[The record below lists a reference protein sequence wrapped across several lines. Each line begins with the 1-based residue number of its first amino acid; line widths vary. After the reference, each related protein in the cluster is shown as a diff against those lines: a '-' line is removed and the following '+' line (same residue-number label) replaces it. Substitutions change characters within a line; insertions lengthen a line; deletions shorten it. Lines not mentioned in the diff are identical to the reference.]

1 MNFVFNDENFQQ
13 NLTNQ
18 YLQQILQ
25 LKSIYGTILSQN
37 EQQIQNP
44 FQTLLLQQLVQLQQ
58 SQLGGGCLEYYNQN
72 SSITSSPIPYLN
84 TEIPPEYPQFYQFPR
99 IYNAQIDQFNQF
111 QDPKCKYNLGSEK
124 DKDKGIDLNT
134 PNLTTQTSMRVGFE
148 QQQIITQSL
157 QKVQIGGQDM
167 PKIPKPVGFQRVS
180 KKSSIQNEFAG
191 VGSQISQQTAITQL
205 QEINFSLT
213 KTEEQTLRDK
223 SETNVDSASIS
234 GTKSPVF
241 PLLSYSKGCDQEANS
256 SQETACELL
265 GTITM
270 NKQSSN
276 KKDISEELSSSKSFT
291 ASTTN
296 STTIPNSQYESII
309 QEWDFQKLKNITD
322 PLILKDIAECIFK
335 NQIKNSPLQ
344 SQSYQILQEQHSQF
358 TSSTFNQFYD
368 QLSQDK
374 KSTNFILEKTQC
386 SSTPSFIQLPHSSS
400 TSSSSPSPPQCC
412 FAATGLERNLL
423 QGNCNQEV
431 KNAIT
436 GEEPSEQQEKRN
448 KETNHILKNI
458 YEYLDT
464 LNLNINFKQNENY
477 DLIINKK
484 FAEKQGQINLSSN
497 VSSHQSPELRDAF
510 DQELLAASSL
520 NQINNSLLEQ
530 EDAIIEEGIMNINNQ
545 GSSSCDGTDEE
556 NLHENETYE
565 PVKVKKRSGN
575 PVIAPLEQLQSEKQ
589 SSSPVLKPSNN
600 TKNENC
606 IQAKCSQ
613 ANKNAVTDQSS
624 SSNSQNRSSVQ
635 DTFMN
640 ARRNKKREQKI
651 QQTIEQNSQLS
662 TKFHN
667 LTRLLMYKIIQIFK
681 DEANLRQ
688 TYNISPELSSSLK
701 RVAGNI
707 KQHSRNTCK
716 SSVKT
721 NFYTHSH
728 YNALFLTLNEENVKQ
743 LATSQKDV
751 DAHKFIFGLDLA
763 NASAVHLTFANIV
776 KNVAY
781 EIVKKNLEASIMKEQ
796 ISNQQQIANASNG
809 QDKELMQNHISNLR
823 SQYFQRAFQGI
834 TKMSNGQIV
843 SRF

>member
-44 FQTLLLQQLVQLQQ
+44 FQMLLLQQLLQLQQ
-58 SQLGGGCLEYYNQN
+58 SQLSGAYHDFYNQN
-72 SSITSSPIPYLN
+72 SSIASSPIPYLN
-84 TEIPPEYPQFYQFPR
+84 TENPPEYPQFYQFPR
-99 IYNAQIDQFNQF
+99 IYNAQIDQLNQF
-111 QDPKCKYNLGSEK
+111 QDPKCKYNLGSKK
-124 DKDKGIDLNT
+124 DKDKGVDLNT
-134 PNLTTQTSMRVGFE
+134 LNTTTLTAMRVDSE
-148 QQQIITQSL
+148 QQQTFNQSL
-157 QKVQIGGQDM
+157 QQVQIGGQDM
-167 PKIPKPVGFQRVS
+167 PKIPKPMGFQRVS
-180 KKSSIQNEFAG
+180 KKIPTQNELAG
-191 VGSQISQQTAITQL
+191 VGSQISQSTAITKL
-205 QEINFSLT
+205 QEINFSLA
-213 KTEEQTLRDK
+213 KTEEQIIRDK

-241 PLLSYSKGCDQEANS
+241 PLLSYSKVCDQEANS
-256 SQETACELL
+256 QQETACEFL

-276 KKDISEELSSSKSFT
+276 KKDISEEISNSNCLA
-291 ASTTN
+291 ASTIS
-296 STTIPNSQYESII
+296 STAIPNSQYQSII
-309 QEWDFQKLKNITD
+309 KDWDFQKLKNITD
-322 PLILKDIAECIFK
+322 PLILKDIADCIFK
-335 NQIKNSPLQ
+335 NQIKNAPQ
-344 SQSYQILQEQHSQF
+344 SQSYQILQGQHSQF

-368 QLSQDK
+368 QLSEGK
-374 KSTNFILEKTQC
+374 KCTSFILEQTQNSTS
-386 SSTPSFIQLPHSSS
+386 SSTPSFIQLPQSSS
-400 TSSSSPSPPQCC
+400 TSSSLSSPSPPCC
-412 FAATGLERNLL
+412 FAATGN
-423 QGNCNQEV
+423 QNCNQET

-436 GEEPSEQQEKRN
+436 GEGPSELQEKKN

-477 DLIINKK
+477 DLIISKK
-484 FAEKQGQINLSSN
+484 FLEKQEQTNLSSN

-520 NQINNSLLEQ
+520 NQINTSLLEQ
-530 EDAIIEEGIMNINNQ
+530 EDAIIEEGIMNMNNQ
-545 GSSSCDGTDEE
+545 GSSSEGTDEE
-556 NLHENETYE
+556 NQHENENYE
-565 PVKVKKRSGN
+565 PVKVKKRSGKLD
-575 PVIAPLEQLQSEKQ
+575 IAPLEQLQSEKQ
-589 SSSPVLKPSNN
+589 SSSPVLKPQND
-600 TKNENC
+600 TKYENC
-606 IQAKCSQ
+606 IQAKCSM
-613 ANKNAVTDQSS
+613 ANKNAVLDQSS
-624 SSNSQNRSSVQ
+624 GSQNRSSVQ

-701 RVAGNI
+701 SVAGKI
-707 KQHSRNTCK
+707 KQHSRDTCK

-743 LATSQKDV
+743 LAASQKDV
-751 DAHKFIFGLDLA
+751 DAHKFIFGLDLT
-763 NASAVHLTFANIV
+763 NVSAIHLTFANIV
-776 KNVAY
+776 KSVAY

-796 ISNQQQIANASNG
+796 ISNQQQIANAGNG
-809 QDKELMQNHISNLR
+809 QDKESMQNHISNLR